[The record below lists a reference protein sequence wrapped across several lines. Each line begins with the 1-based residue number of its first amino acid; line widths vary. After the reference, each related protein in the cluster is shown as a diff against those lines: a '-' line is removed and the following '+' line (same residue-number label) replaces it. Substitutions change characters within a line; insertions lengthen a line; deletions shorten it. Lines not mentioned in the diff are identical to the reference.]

1 MGTSGLIVAY
11 RTAAALAIENA
22 KVETRTVE
30 ETVSY
35 SFTYPMMNAV
45 MRLVKEMNLR
55 VVSQSFDNTCEIKL
69 AIRKSEADLLR
80 ERLDKLSF

>member
-1 MGTSGLIVAY
+1 
-11 RTAAALAIENA
+11 
-22 KVETRTVE
+22 
-30 ETVSY
+30 
-35 SFTYPMMNAV
+35 MMNAV